1 MYNELT
7 KNDIKK
13 MEEEI
18 EYRKLVVRKEAI
30 EAVKEARAQ
39 GDLSE
44 NFEYYAAK
52 RDKNKNESRIRY
64 LERMIRTAHVIS
76 DTSKEDEVG
85 IYNTVDVYFEEQNIH
100 TMSADGE
107 LMMTIL
113 ASYAQEE
120 SLSASENQKW
130 RIRKGFANG
139 EMMGFR
145 FMYGYHIKKGNVTVN
160 SEQAI
165 IVKEIFRRVADGEAM
180 NAIAVDLNRR
190 HIPGYRGGEWT
201 GGRILDLVRN
211 EKYLGNALLQKSFVN
226 NHLEKKKV
234 KNRGELPQYFAE
246 GTHEAIID
254 PDTFM
259 WVQERI
265 KKTQQNAGHK
275 SPPTF
280 TVFSGKIHCGKC
292 GKNYKRCGKPNHKG
306 WNCST
311 FIQKGAQHC
320 RTSVIPEDILCEV
333 SAEVL
338 GIPTFDEQLFSDN
351 VTGITAEDHHILVFH
366 LADGTKVRKQWEYRS
381 RAESWTPEMK
391 EAARQRTLQQPLPE
405 RGWHGYY
412 KKRRKEE

>member
-1 MYNELT
+1 
-7 KNDIKK
+7 
-13 MEEEI
+13 
-18 EYRKLVVRKEAI
+18 
-30 EAVKEARAQ
+30 
-39 GDLSE
+39 
-44 NFEYYAAK
+44 
-52 RDKNKNESRIRY
+52 
-64 LERMIRTAHVIS
+64 
-76 DTSKEDEVG
+76 
-85 IYNTVDVYFEEQNIH
+85 
-100 TMSADGE
+100 
-107 LMMTIL
+107 
-113 ASYAQEE
+113 
-120 SLSASENQKW
+120 
-130 RIRKGFANG
+130 
-139 EMMGFR
+139 MGTTL
-145 FMYGYHIKKGNVTVN
+145 KKGNVTVN

-165 IVKEIFRRVADGEAM
+165 TVKEIFRRVADGEAM

-201 GGRILDLVRN
+201 GGQDPDLVRN

-265 KKTQQNAGHK
+265 KKAQQNAGHK

-280 TVFSGKIHCGKC
+280 TFFSGKIQCGKC

-311 FIQKGAQHC
+311 FIQKGAKHC

-338 GIPTFDEQLFSDN
+338 GIPTFDEQTFTEK
-351 VTGITAEDHHILVFH
+351 VVGITAEDSHILVFH
-366 LADGTKVRKQWEYRS
+366 LVDGTLVLKGMGIPFKS
-381 RAESWTPEMK
+381 RVLDT
-391 EAARQRTLQQPLPE
+391 
-405 RGWHGYY
+405 
-412 KKRRKEE
+412 